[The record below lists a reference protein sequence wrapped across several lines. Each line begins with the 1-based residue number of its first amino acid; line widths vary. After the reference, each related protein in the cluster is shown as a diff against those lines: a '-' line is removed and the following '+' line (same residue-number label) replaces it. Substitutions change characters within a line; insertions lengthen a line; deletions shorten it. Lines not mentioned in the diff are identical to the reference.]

1 MEVPDDWR
9 ASKAN
14 AKLSVAA
21 DEPAS
26 APRTKA
32 TFRKIGRFIGLLV
45 VAGMA
50 WTVWAA
56 GALYDFR
63 SGLQDA
69 DPVSLERR
77 VDWSSVRQSLREDLQ
92 ANPGAQS
99 GGDRTIDALVS
110 RHGIVNLLRTAKLD
124 DRGWETTAPTDSGN
138 GPPRVFGWHRIQY
151 AWFAGTPFAL
161 RVDISPDSDSVKR
174 PLVLLFKWMGDWQ
187 LTRIFLPAD
196 AAFNALQTA
205 QSPSPSDA
213 SATSPPRETGTERV
227 ELYQEDPSNPS
238 GKRYTGSVVWR
249 MEQMPPVASGG
260 SELAVT
266 ANVSVPD
273 RPLKMTMAIRRNLD
287 KTLPAS
293 HTIEVKFDL
302 PTDASSGAIQDV
314 AGVMMKPTAE
324 AAGQNLAGSRVKVN
338 NNFFLIGLS
347 AIELDMQHNMQ
358 ILRDRPWIG
367 IPFVYNNR
375 SRALLAIEKGK
386 TGAKSIA
393 DALMQ
398 WNAAAAIEIKDK
410 KP

>member
-249 MEQMPPVASGG
+249 
-260 SELAVT
+260 L
-266 ANVSVPD
+266 
-273 RPLKMTMAIRRNLD
+273 
-287 KTLPAS
+287 
-293 HTIEVKFDL
+293 
-302 PTDASSGAIQDV
+302 
-314 AGVMMKPTAE
+314 
-324 AAGQNLAGSRVKVN
+324 
-338 NNFFLIGLS
+338 
-347 AIELDMQHNMQ
+347 
-358 ILRDRPWIG
+358 
-367 IPFVYNNR
+367 
-375 SRALLAIEKGK
+375 
-386 TGAKSIA
+386 
-393 DALMQ
+393 
-398 WNAAAAIEIKDK
+398 
-410 KP
+410 